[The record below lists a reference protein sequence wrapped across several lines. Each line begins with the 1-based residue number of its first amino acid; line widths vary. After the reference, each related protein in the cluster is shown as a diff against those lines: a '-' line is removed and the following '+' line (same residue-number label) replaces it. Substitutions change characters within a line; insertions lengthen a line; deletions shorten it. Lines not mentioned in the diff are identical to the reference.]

1 MSNPLVPEQRPDKN
15 GVIVT
20 RHVRAGGKPS
30 KSKHPLPLPTPILG
44 SLNASIVDAQMSKLK
59 AFLDSNDVGFFARRK
74 LMKTL
79 KPDALSTLAKHGIG
93 EGEHTLPMSLMNH
106 CVNSKSFSLIND
118 LAAYVDDHGTFSG
131 GFYGEY
137 SPAVYLLGV
146 AKNSRDNGTTP
157 VSYSE
162 AGAEERIRQH
172 AVIESARSLR
182 VDCIVET
189 SGSGNTEYGFPNKRI
204 NHPALVD
211 YIRKYPHKAEKV
223 VHLVNERGSETIG
236 SGGRTLDGLV
246 DNFLATATPLSGGAL

>member
-1 MSNPLVPEQRPDKN
+1 
-15 GVIVT
+15 
-20 RHVRAGGKPS
+20 
-30 KSKHPLPLPTPILG
+30 
-44 SLNASIVDAQMSKLK
+44 MSKLK
-59 AFLDSNDVGFFARRK
+59 AFLDSHDVGFFARRK

-79 KPDALSTLAKHGIG
+79 RSETLSTLAKHGIG

-106 CVNSKSFSLIND
+106 CVNAKSFSLVND
-118 LAAYVDDHGTFSG
+118 LAAYIDDYGTFRG
-131 GFYGEY
+131 GFYGDY

-146 AKNSRDNGTTP
+146 AKNSRDNGMTL

-172 AVIESARSLR
+172 AVIEAARSLR

-189 SGSGNTEYGFPNKRI
+189 SGSGNTEHGFPNKRI

-211 YIRKYPHKAEKV
+211 YIRKHPHKAEKV
-223 VHLVNERGSETIG
+223 VQLVNERGPESIG
-236 SGGRTLDGLV
+236 TGGRTLDGLV